1 MDYLTTHTS
10 LLPIRHG
17 IAPGFLNYKKECT
30 RLTAASDT
38 DYQLLAHGRWFSP
51 GTSASSITKTG
62 RHELAEILLKVALKN
77 LNQIY

>member
-1 MDYLTTHTS
+1 MKGLY
-10 LLPIRHG
+10 G
-17 IAPGFLNYKKECT
+17 KENEIT

-62 RHELAEILLKVALKN
+62 GHEPFFVTCELTEQHEYKHRR
-77 LNQIY
+77 